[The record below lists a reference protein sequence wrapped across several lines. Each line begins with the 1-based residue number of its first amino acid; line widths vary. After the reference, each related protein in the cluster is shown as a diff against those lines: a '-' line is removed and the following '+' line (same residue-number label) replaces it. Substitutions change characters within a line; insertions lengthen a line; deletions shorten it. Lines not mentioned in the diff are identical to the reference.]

1 MDGALDVIF
10 DVVDRAQQSFC
21 DVAMVRIDAG
31 FPSAALPA
39 GFDARDIDYVPRLK
53 ANRVLANRVLDR
65 LAEPHM
71 VRPVGRRPAT
81 PRTWLRELRY
91 QAESWQAESWQA
103 ETRDKPRRVVL
114 MVKERADDP
123 ALDRFFLVTSIEWT
137 RKLRHEVLAPNLPAK
152 GAANAARPRATWA
165 N

>member
-1 MDGALDVIF
+1 
-10 DVVDRAQQSFC
+10 
-21 DVAMVRIDAG
+21 
-31 FPSAALPA
+31 
-39 GFDARDIDYVPRLK
+39 
-53 ANRVLANRVLDR
+53 VLDR

-91 QAESWQAESWQA
+91 QAESW
-103 ETRDKPRRVVL
+103 DKPRRVVL
-114 MVKERADDP
+114 VVKERADD
-123 ALDRFFLVTSIEWT
+123 AARDRFFLVTSLDWT

-165 N
+165 S